1 MPGVK
6 PDTLR
11 ETTLPA
17 VLLGGDLLVAFGGL
31 SLGWWLRYHSVLGL
45 LGLEVPDAR
54 FAGYLPLLIMGMVFL
69 VAAFAQQ
76 GLYDGRMLLRKQ
88 HNLNLLARG
97 TFFWVVVYL
106 AFSLVIKFDPP
117 ISRLFVIIAAVITLF
132 LLWLW
137 REIFYRFLI
146 RPALLPRL
154 QRRVALLG
162 WNSAAAS
169 LVEEVGKGRAHPYA
183 VAGCVDDGSG
193 LPGCPLPRLG
203 SAVELAAILP
213 RERIDVL
220 IAAHLDI
227 PAERLRAITA
237 ICEQAY
243 VEWKVVPAAFPIFL
257 TGLRLQTVGSIP
269 VIGVEDLP
277 ISRLFNRAAKRL
289 IDVAGGLVGLLV
301 SAPVMAVLA
310 AWIKAES
317 PAGPVFFRQT
327 RVGAGHR
334 QFTLYKLRSMRPDAA
349 ASDDA
354 HQSTRANDPRLLR
367 IGAFLR
373 RWNLDELPQY
383 WNVLCGDMSLVGPRP
398 ERPHHVEQLS
408 AVIPHYLPR
417 HLVKP
422 GMTGWAQVNG
432 LRGDTDLAERI
443 RYDIFYIENWS
454 LWLDGQILLLTFVR
468 WKNVP

>member
-1 MPGVK
+1 MSGAK

-17 VLLGGDLLVAFGGL
+17 LLLGGDLLVAFTGL
-31 SLGWWLRYHSVLGL
+31 SLGWWLRYHSALSL
-45 LGLEVPDAR
+45 LGLDVPDAR
-54 FAGYLPLLIMGMVFL
+54 FAGYLPLLIMGVVFL

-88 HNLNLLARG
+88 QCLNLLARG
-97 TFFWVVVYL
+97 TVFWVIVYL

-117 ISRLFVIIAAVITLF
+117 ISRLFVIIAAVVTLV
-132 LLWLW
+132 LLGLW
-137 REIFYRFLI
+137 REIFYRVLV
-146 RPALLPRL
+146 RPALLPRI

-162 WNSAAAS
+162 WNPAAFG
-169 LVEEVGKGRAHPYA
+169 LVQEMQKGYAHPYA
-183 VAGCVDDGSG
+183 VAGCIDEGSG
-193 LPGCPLPRLG
+193 VMDCPLPRLG
-203 SAVELAAILP
+203 SVDALAAVLQ
-213 RERIDVL
+213 RESIDVL

-227 PAERLRAITA
+227 PAERLRTVTA
-237 ICEQAY
+237 ICEQTY

-257 TGLRLQTVGSIP
+257 TGLRLQTVGSVP

-277 ISRLFNRAAKRL
+277 ISRLFNRAAKRV
-289 IDVAGGLVGLLV
+289 IDLAGALVGLAI
-301 SAPVMAVLA
+301 STPVIAVLA
-310 AWIKAES
+310 ALIKLES
-317 PAGPVFFRQT
+317 PGGPVFFRQKRIGT
-327 RVGAGHR
+327 GHR
-334 QFTLYKLRSMRPDAA
+334 EFILYKLRSMRPHAD
-349 ASDDA
+349 ASD
-354 HQSTRANDPRLLR
+354 HLNQSTIKGDPRLLR
-367 IGAFLR
+367 IGAWMR

-383 WNVLCGDMSLVGPRP
+383 WNVLCDDMSLVGPRP

-454 LWLDGQILLLTFVR
+454 LWFDSQILLLTFVR
-468 WKNVP
+468 WKHEP

>member
-1 MPGVK
+1 MPGAK

-17 VLLGGDLLVAFGGL
+17 LLLGGDLVVAFAGL

-54 FAGYLPLLIMGMVFL
+54 FAAYLPLVIMGVIFL

-88 HNLNLLARG
+88 QSLNLLARG
-97 TFFWVVVYL
+97 TVFWVVVYL

-117 ISRLFVIIAAVITLF
+117 ISRLFVIIAALVTL
-132 LLWLW
+132 LLLGLW
-137 REIFYRFLI
+137 REIFYRVLT
-146 RPALLPRL
+146 RPTLLPRI

-162 WNSAAAS
+162 WNPAAYG
-169 LVEEVGKGRAHPYA
+169 LVQEMQKGAAHPYA
-183 VAGCVDDGSG
+183 VVGCIDEGSG
-193 LPGCPLPRLG
+193 VTDCPLPRLG
-203 SAVELAAILP
+203 VVGDLGTLLIN
-213 RERIDVL
+213 ERIDVL

-227 PAERLRAITA
+227 PADRLRAITA
-237 ICEQAY
+237 VCEQTY

-257 TGLRLQTVGSIP
+257 TGLRLQTVGSVP

-277 ISRLFNRAAKRL
+277 ISRLFNRAAKRV
-289 IDVAGGLVGLLV
+289 IDLAGALVGLIV
-301 SAPVMAVLA
+301 SAPVIAVLA
-310 AWIKAES
+310 ALIKAES
-317 PAGPVFFRQT
+317 PRGPVFFRQT
-327 RVGAGHR
+327 RIGAGHR
-334 QFTLYKLRSMRPDAA
+334 EFMLYKLRSMQPDAD
-349 ASDDA
+349 ASD
-354 HQSTRANDPRLLR
+354 HLNQSTQKNDARLLR
-367 IGAFLR
+367 IGGWMR

-454 LWLDGQILLLTFVR
+454 LWFDGQILLLTFVR
-468 WKNVP
+468 WRNSA

>member
-1 MPGVK
+1 MPGAK

-17 VLLGGDLLVAFGGL
+17 LLLGGDLAVAFAGL
-31 SLGWWLRYHSVLGL
+31 SLGWWLRYHSALGL
-45 LGLEVPDAR
+45 LGLDVPDAR
-54 FAGYLPLLIMGMVFL
+54 FAAYLPLVIMGVIFL

-88 HNLNLLARG
+88 QSLNLLARG
-97 TFFWVVVYL
+97 TVFWVVVYL

-117 ISRLFVIIAAVITLF
+117 ISRLFVVIAALVTL
-132 LLWLW
+132 LLLGLW
-137 REIFYRFLI
+137 REVFYRVLT
-146 RPALLPRL
+146 RPSLLPRL

-162 WNSAAAS
+162 WNPAAFG
-169 LVEEVGKGRAHPYA
+169 LVQEMQKGRAHPYA
-183 VAGCVDDGSG
+183 VVGCIDEGSG
-193 LPGCPLPRLG
+193 VTDCPLPRLG
-203 SAVELAAILP
+203 EIDSLGNVLQ

-220 IAAHLDI
+220 IAARPDI
-227 PAERLRAITA
+227 PADRLRAITA
-237 ICEQAY
+237 VCELTY

-257 TGLRLQTVGSIP
+257 TGLRLQTVGSVP
-269 VIGVEDLP
+269 VIGIEDLA

-289 IDVAGGLVGLLV
+289 IDLAGALVGLVV
-301 SAPVMAVLA
+301 SAPVIAVLA
-310 AWIKAES
+310 ALIKAES
-317 PAGPVFFRQT
+317 PRGPVFFRQA
-327 RVGAGHR
+327 RIGAGHR
-334 QFTLYKLRSMRPDAA
+334 EFTLYKLRSMQPDAD
-349 ASDDA
+349 ASD
-354 HQSTRANDPRLLR
+354 HLNQSTRKNDARLLR
-367 IGAFLR
+367 IGGWMR

-383 WNVLCGDMSLVGPRP
+383 WNVLRGDMSLVGPRP

-408 AVIPHYLPR
+408 AIIPHYLPR

-454 LWLDGQILLLTFVR
+454 LWFDGQILLLTFVR
-468 WKNVP
+468 WRNGA